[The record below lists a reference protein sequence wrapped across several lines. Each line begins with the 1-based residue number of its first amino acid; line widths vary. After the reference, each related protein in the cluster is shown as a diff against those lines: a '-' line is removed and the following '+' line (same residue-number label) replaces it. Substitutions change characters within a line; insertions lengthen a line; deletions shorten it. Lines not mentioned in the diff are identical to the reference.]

1 MGLLR
6 SHSLPTGILLL
17 SGLIALFGE
26 PGRLLLRYARGAIGE
41 GEIWRL
47 VSGHFTHLGWS
58 HLLLNAAGLVFV
70 WYLVGRD
77 FKPGQWLL
85 ILFACVAGI
94 DLGFW
99 FLNPNLSWYVGLSGV
114 LHGMLAAGIVVGV
127 QERRTDIQILGGLVL
142 AKLLFEQFVGPLPG
156 SEASSGGAVVVDAH
170 LYGAMAGLLA
180 AAIMRRH
187 DKNKNQRSEN

>member
-6 SHSLPTGILLL
+6 SHSLPTGTLLI

-26 PGRLLLRYARGAIGE
+26 PGRLALRYERAAIGD

-47 VSGHFTHLGWS
+47 LSAHFTHLGWS
-58 HLLLNAAGLVFV
+58 HLLLNGAGLVLV

-77 FKPGQWLL
+77 FKIGQWLI
-85 ILFACVAGI
+85 ILLVSVAGI

-99 FLNPNLSWYVGLSGV
+99 FLDPNLSWYVGMSGL
-114 LHGMLAAGIVVGV
+114 LHGLLAAGILVGI
-127 QERRTDIQILGGLVL
+127 QEGRTEILILGGLVL

-156 SEASSGGAVVVDAH
+156 SEASSGGTVIVDAH

-187 DKNKNQRSEN
+187 EKNNNQRSEN